1 MDQVGRGGR
10 WVPRHL
16 AAGGVAPSLRRIGGV
31 TVILYAQTCPTWAG
45 SRHAPPEMGEE
56 AS

>member
-1 MDQVGRGGR
+1 MGTDACHKRAVLP
-10 WVPRHL
+10 W
-16 AAGGVAPSLRRIGGV
+16 LRRIAEA
-31 TVILYAQTCPTWAG
+31 TVILVAQTCPNRAG

>member
-1 MDQVGRGGR
+1 MGTRA
-10 WVPRHL
+10 RHM
-16 AAGGVAPSLRRIGGV
+16 AVAVAELRRFSGA
-31 TVILYAQTCPTWAG
+31 TVILVAQTCPNRAG

>member
-1 MDQVGRGGR
+1 MGTGA
-10 WVPRHL
+10 RHL
-16 AAGGVAPSLRRIGGV
+16 AVAVKELRPFSGA
-31 TVILYAQTCPTWAG
+31 TVILVAQTCPNRAG